1 MSKNLRP
8 LLLKELEERRR
19 RNAMYSMRAFARDL
33 GVGLGSLSEV
43 LSGKRQL
50 SKSNT
55 LKIVQALHLNSAE
68 KESLLNNSKPAALD
82 ERQLL
87 EEDEFKLIADWYY
100 LAILNLTRLKT
111 NKADPA
117 WVAERLNIEPYM
129 AIEALER
136 LQRLKFLKI
145 EKGRLVRT
153 TMPLTTTTEIPSTA
167 IRRHHSQNLLL
178 AEHSLHNVA
187 VDKREFGSV
196 TMAVNMKNL
205 QKAKELLLKTRKKI
219 AALLEEGP
227 TQEVYTLS
235 FQLFPVT
242 TLPGAAK
249 TPRKTK
255 PK

>member
-1 MSKNLRP
+1 MTKNLRS

-19 RNAMYSMRAFARDL
+19 RNTMYSMRAFARDL

-55 LKIVQALHLNSAE
+55 LKIIQTLRLSQAE
-68 KESLLNNSKPAALD
+68 KESLLDNNRPVVLD

-87 EEDEFKLIADWYY
+87 AEDEFKLIADWYY
-100 LAILNLTRLKT
+100 LAILNLSRLKT
-111 NKADPA
+111 NKADPN
-117 WVAERLNIEPYM
+117 WIAERLNIEPYIV
-129 AIEALER
+129 IEALER
-136 LQRLKFLKI
+136 LQRLKFLKV
-145 EKGRLVRT
+145 ERNRLVRT
-153 TMPLTTTTEIPSTA
+153 TIPLTTTTEIPSTA

-187 VDKREFGSV
+187 VDQREFGSV

-205 QKAKELLLKTRKKI
+205 QKAKELLLKTRKKV

-235 FQLFPVT
+235 FQLFPLT
-242 TLPGAAK
+242 AMPEAK
-249 TPRKTK
+249 GTKKTK
-255 PK
+255 PS